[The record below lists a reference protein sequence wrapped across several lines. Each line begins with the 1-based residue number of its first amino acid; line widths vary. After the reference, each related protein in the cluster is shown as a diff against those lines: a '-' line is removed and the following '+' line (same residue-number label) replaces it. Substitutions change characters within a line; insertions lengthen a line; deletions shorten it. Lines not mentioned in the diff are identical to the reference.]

1 MTDEMRADG
10 ESNVFSRICLLAGL
24 LTGALL
30 THPAMA
36 DTSKASSWV
45 GRVVVTQDGELLGR
59 IEDLAVDLA
68 NKRIDYVVVSIGSF
82 LIDDNLIAVHPD
94 ALGESEDGRYLVIY
108 TDGLDAARRFG
119 TGNWPAQADVLASA
133 DRAPVTVEQIETE
146 DDTGFDAGRVATI
159 SDGRR
164 TATVKPGE
172 RTQIEVAPDA
182 ETPATSAP
190 EVRPKRFRQDSGPEP
205 LLADSEFERL
215 DDNGDGYLS
224 RSEIG
229 ARLARDVRYTDYD
242 LDGNDGIDPFEF
254 QIMKERG

>member
-1 MTDEMRADG
+1 MGSVTAETA
-10 ESNVFSRICLLAGL
+10 
-24 LTGALL
+24 
-30 THPAMA
+30 
-36 DTSKASSWV
+36 KASSWV

-59 IEDLAVDLA
+59 IEDLAVDLD

-108 TDGLDAARRFG
+108 TENLDAARRFG
-119 TGNWPAQADVLASA
+119 SNSWPTQPDVLPSE
-133 DRAPVTVEQIETE
+133 DRQPVAVDEMDTE
-146 DDTGFDAGRVATI
+146 EETGFDADRVATI

-164 TATVKPGE
+164 TAIMKAGE
-172 RTQIEVAPDA
+172 RSAQIEVSPGAPP
-182 ETPATSAP
+182 PAAAGP
-190 EVRPKRFRQDSGPEP
+190 EVRPKRFAQDGSPAP

-229 ARLARDVRYTDYD
+229 ARLARDVRYQDYD